1 MAEGQEKK
9 GFIQKI
15 KDFFKKLKEENRNLG
30 TTMKRYNDRKHFC
43 GNVNRG
49 IKDGD
54 FWNGSYISLEGDGCV
69 IYGSAQDDYVFG
81 AADVASFEFVGT
93 CDISVPATP
102 KEKETNGG
110 RSTVEKAGANYTVT
124 FKDGKVAYVTFIID
138 QLEAVELVLGI
149 EK

>member
-30 TTMKRYNDRKHFC
+30 TTMKRYNDAKHFC

-54 FWNGSYISLEGDGCV
+54 FWNGSYISLEGGGCV

-81 AADVASFEFVGT
+81 AADVVSFEYVGT
-93 CDISVPATP
+93 CDITVPATP
-102 KEKETNGG
+102 REKETTGS
-110 RSTVEKAGANYTVT
+110 STVNKAGANYTVA
-124 FKDGKVAYVTFIID
+124 FKDGKVAHVTFIID
-138 QLEAVELVLGI
+138 QLDAVKLALNVEL
-149 EK
+149 